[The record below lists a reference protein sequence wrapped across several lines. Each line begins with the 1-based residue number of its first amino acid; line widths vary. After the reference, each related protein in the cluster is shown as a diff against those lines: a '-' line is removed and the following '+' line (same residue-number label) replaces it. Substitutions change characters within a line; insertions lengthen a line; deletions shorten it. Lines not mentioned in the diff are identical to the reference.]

1 MQTHDTLFQLSLNFS
16 QTPVNIFSIP
26 TGYSAFICKLRSTST
41 YSSPGVLEARWCS
54 YVSQP
59 QGGTKLLTW
68 KACAQIKHKHATCVE
83 RNGCCCTAGR
93 PLTDSIRQKIWPK
106 LSHTSRRKDK
116 KKKIK
121 GRSFHWSQLLTG
133 LWLWRHSESEKGFS
147 CLSVSTAAV
156 WEFMRH
162 FLSLWMFALEL
173 FNNVHNQNCH
183 LFLKAAAAWWCVH
196 ILSVYC
202 LTVYLVTLL

>member
-121 GRSFHWSQLLTG
+121 VAHW
-133 LWLWRHSESEKGFS
+133 
-147 CLSVSTAAV
+147 
-156 WEFMRH
+156 FMT
-162 FLSLWMFALEL
+162 
-173 FNNVHNQNCH
+173 
-183 LFLKAAAAWWCVH
+183 LKAFREWKGVFLFICFHSSCMGIHETFPQFVNVC
-196 ILSVYC
+196 SG
-202 LTVYLVTLL
+202 TF

>member
-133 LWLWRHSESEKGFS
+133 LWLWFREWKGVFLFICFHSS
-147 CLSVSTAAV
+147 CMGIHETFPQFV
-156 WEFMRH
+156 
-162 FLSLWMFALEL
+162 
-173 FNNVHNQNCH
+173 NVCSGT
-183 LFLKAAAAWWCVH
+183 F
-196 ILSVYC
+196 
-202 LTVYLVTLL
+202 